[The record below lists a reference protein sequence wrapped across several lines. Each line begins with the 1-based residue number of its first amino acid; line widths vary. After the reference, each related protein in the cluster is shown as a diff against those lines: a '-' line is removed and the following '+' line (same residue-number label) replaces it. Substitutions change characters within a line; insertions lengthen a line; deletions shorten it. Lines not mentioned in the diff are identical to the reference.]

1 MDRLGA
7 MEAFIRVVD
16 AGSFSGAA
24 RQLRIGQPAVSKAV
38 AQLESR
44 LGVRLLLRSTHGLA
58 PTEAGQNFYEHA
70 KRAIEQA
77 DEADLAARGAAT
89 TLSGRLKVCTAVT
102 FARLHVIPRLG
113 DFLTAH
119 PALDIEI
126 VLDDRNIDLI
136 ETGTDVA
143 LRMGALTDSALTA
156 RKIGQSRR
164 VVVGTPSYFAKAGE
178 PRIPTDL
185 AAHEAIIYDVRGGG
199 AACTFTR
206 GMEEVA
212 ITLQG
217 RLRMTAAE
225 GIREAVLHD
234 FGLAV
239 TSEWM
244 FSPELASGAV
254 KAVLQ
259 DWSLPPVE
267 LWAVFPT
274 GRQASVKARTFVDF
288 VEAPLPGGSDRAHAA
303 IDE

>member
-1 MDRLGA
+1 MDRLAA

-16 AGSFSGAA
+16 AGSFSEAA

-77 DEADLAARGAAT
+77 DEADLAARGAGAA
-89 TLSGRLKVCTAVT
+89 LSGRLKVCAAVT
-102 FARLHVIPRLG
+102 FARLHVIPGLG
-113 DFLTAH
+113 DFLAVH
-119 PALDIEI
+119 PALNVEI

-143 LRMGALTDSALTA
+143 LRMGALTDSVLTA

-178 PRIPTDL
+178 PGSPADL
-185 AAHEAIIYDVRGGG
+185 TTHQAIIYDVRGGG

-206 GMEEVA
+206 AAEEATV
-212 ITLQG
+212 TLQG
-217 RLRMTAAE
+217 RLRITAAE

-234 FGLAV
+234 FA
-239 TSEWM
+239 W
-244 FSPELASGAV
+244 
-254 KAVLQ
+254 
-259 DWSLPPVE
+259 
-267 LWAVFPT
+267 
-274 GRQASVKARTFVDF
+274 R
-288 VEAPLPGGSDRAHAA
+288 
-303 IDE
+303 